1 MSGTVAAIG
10 AVVHSGWAATVV
22 VGESQGSPRVLLRT
36 RIMML
41 DEGNPSS
48 KQPYHAAEALSLRE
62 AKQLIQALRVS
73 AEQRAS
79 AAIEAIVQQVRQLDH
94 QVTRLGIIDSS
105 GRRGAD
111 LATILKSHALI
122 HTADGDH
129 FREALSTA
137 SRKAGVHTLRLQAQN
152 LDSQAQQLLRR
163 PIAELKSVVAGVGKT
178 LGPPWTADQKTAAL
192 LAWMLLAR

>member
-1 MSGTVAAIG
+1 VRAPVAAIG
-10 AVVHSGWAATVV
+10 AAVHSGWAATVV

-36 RIMML
+36 QIMML

-48 KQPYHAAEALSLRE
+48 KQPYHAAEALKLSE
-62 AKQLIQALRVS
+62 AKRLIDALCFS

-79 AAIEAIVQQVRQLDH
+79 AAIDAVVQQVRELDH
-94 QVTRLGIIDSS
+94 QVKWLGIINSS
-105 GRRGAD
+105 GRRIPD

-122 HTADGDH
+122 HAADGDH
-129 FREALSTA
+129 FREALSKA
-137 SRKAGVHTLRLQAQN
+137 GRKAGVHTLRLEARN
-152 LDSQAQQLLRR
+152 LESEAQQLLRR
-163 PIAELKSVVAGVGKT
+163 PIAELKSVVAGLGKT